1 MKNEKT
7 RTLWH
12 GRVFDFSRE
21 EIVLPNGKPTTV
33 EVIHHPGSSAVI
45 PVLENGSVV
54 LIYQYR
60 PAIRSFIW
68 EVPAGTL
75 HPGED
80 PLEGARRE
88 LREECGLDGNRFEKV
103 GEVLVAPGYS
113 DERISLFMATELSP
127 CDQDLDEDELLTIHR
142 IPFDQAMGMIEK
154 GEIQDAMTISGLGAA
169 YSRIKGKK

>member
-1 MKNEKT
+1 MSNV
-7 RTLWH
+7 RTEMLWH
-12 GRVFDFSRE
+12 GRVFDFNRE

-60 PAIRSFIW
+60 PAVRRFIW
-68 EVPAGTL
+68 EIPAGTL

-88 LREECGLDGNRFEKV
+88 LREECGLAAKRFEKV
-103 GEVLVAPGYS
+103 GEILVAPGYS
-113 DERISLFMATELSP
+113 DERISLFMATGLSP
-127 CDQDLDEDELLTIHR
+127 SEQDLDEDELLTIHR
-142 IPFDQAMGMIEK
+142 IPFDQAMEMIEK
-154 GEIQDAMTISGLGAA
+154 GEIRDAMTISGLGAA